1 MLTRTANTMTAWRSH
16 GRGADDVRL
25 ETAEIPVPGPG
36 AALIQV
42 VHAGLN
48 FSDVLMLED
57 RYQVRPPRPFIP
69 GQEVAGI
76 VVDAG
81 LDSRLTPGDRV
92 ASKVEWGAFAPWAV
106 VRDNMAIVLE
116 EATDLASAVALPVA
130 YTTAWVGLAE
140 QGQLTAGEVL
150 LVHGAAGGVGLA
162 AVEIGKAL
170 GAHVIATASTSD
182 RRALARTYG
191 ADAVVDYTDTGWIEA
206 VDGAS
211 EGRGVDVVFD
221 PVGGLIGEQS
231 LRCMTWGGRLL
242 VVGFASGTVPKLP
255 GHRLLLRR
263 LKAIGVYWS
272 HDKDSEMLER
282 VAGNLKTRLSE
293 GSIRPH
299 LDRRFSLNEL
309 PAALQSFVD
318 RSVSGKIV
326 MSVSGDVL

>member
-116 EATDLASAVALPVA
+116 EATDLASAVGPPS
-130 YTTAWVGLAE
+130 GLHD
-140 QGQLTAGEVL
+140 GLGGPRGAGSVDSWR
-150 LVHGAAGGVGLA
+150 GA
-162 AVEIGKAL
+162 
-170 GAHVIATASTSD
+170 TRPWC
-182 RRALARTYG
+182 RRGCR
-191 ADAVVDYTDTGWIEA
+191 I
-206 VDGAS
+206 
-211 EGRGVDVVFD
+211 GRGRDREGTRCTRYRNCEHIGQAGIGAYLRSGRG
-221 PVGGLIGEQS
+221 GGLHGH
-231 LRCMTWGGRLL
+231 RVDRGGRRS
-242 VVGFASGTVPKLP
+242 VGRARG
-255 GHRLLLRR
+255 RRR
-263 LKAIGVYWS
+263 L
-272 HDKDSEMLER
+272 
-282 VAGNLKTRLSE
+282 
-293 GSIRPH
+293 
-299 LDRRFSLNEL
+299 
-309 PAALQSFVD
+309 
-318 RSVSGKIV
+318 
-326 MSVSGDVL
+326 